1 MSSYNENFSIE
12 KDKETVSQA
21 CRYAFNQM
29 GVAIHDESANAFTVK
44 EKVGLLAYANPAKL
58 KISLSELKAGKTE
71 IEVESSNF
79 GFGPIQGKHVKSVAT
94 TFINAVKLKANES
107 NNAGVSAVSDAD
119 ELKKFAELRD
129 QGVISQDEFEA
140 KKKQILGL

>member
-1 MSSYNENFSIE
+1 
-12 KDKETVSQA
+12 
-21 CRYAFNQM
+21 M

-129 QGVISQDEFEA
+129 QGVISQEEFEV

>member
-1 MSSYNENFSIE
+1 MATSNTIPARADMLLSGMDTVME
-12 KDKETVSQA
+12 KPPIK
-21 CRYAFNQM
+21 
-29 GVAIHDESANAFTVK
+29 
-44 EKVGLLAYANPAKL
+44 KVLN
-58 KISLSELKAGKTE
+58 T
-71 IEVESSNF
+71 
-79 GFGPIQGKHVKSVAT
+79 QGKHVKSVAT